1 MEVVKALLQ
10 ANGSIE
16 TKDEDGDTALHYTA
30 FGWEEALIYSCQD
43 KSHASRGSA
52 ARCTWALSYEKSLF
66 LPYDNTFMVQMTNI
80 VFFLSV
86 SCFALATRQRLRG
99 CCWARGQM
107 LTFLTTP
114 CAPRSTLPSIK
125 ASLTWSDCW
134 LNIQLMSIFR
144 WGVIYFFNPLS
155 LREIFFPMY
164 SIAHCTSHL
173 QHMHFTTP
181 TYCEYKKTKT
191 FFAFKCDPI
200 SLQPVASSRHLQAIF
215 KPFFRLSNKPA
226 ARPEAH

>member
-30 FGWEEALIYSCQD
+30 FGWEEAHIYSCQY

-52 ARCTWALSYEKSLF
+52 GLCTRALRYGNSLF
-66 LPYDNTFMVQMTNI
+66 LPYDNMFTVQTTNI

-86 SCFALATRQRLRG
+86 SCFALATRQRLHG

-125 ASLTWSDCW
+125 VSLTWSDCW
-134 LNIQLMSIFR
+134 LNIRLMSIFR
-144 WGVIYFFNPLS
+144 WGVIYFCNPQS
-155 LREIFFPMY
+155 LQETFSCIPLH
-164 SIAHCTSHL
+164 IALYIINTCISPL
-173 QHMHFTTP
+173 QPVVNT
-181 TYCEYKKTKT
+181 KKPKT
-191 FFAFKCDPI
+191 FFAFKYDPI
-200 SLQPVASSRHLQAIF
+200 SLQPVAPSGHLKAIF
-215 KPFFRLSNKPA
+215 KPFFRLSDKPA